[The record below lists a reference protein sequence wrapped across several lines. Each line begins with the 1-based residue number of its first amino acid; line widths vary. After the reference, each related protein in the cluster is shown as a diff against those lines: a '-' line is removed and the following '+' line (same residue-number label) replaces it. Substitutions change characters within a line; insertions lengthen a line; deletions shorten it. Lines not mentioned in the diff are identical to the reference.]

1 LERDLADIIEGCKQN
16 DPGSQE
22 KVYRLFA
29 PKMYAISL
37 RYAGSKEDAK
47 DLLQDGFVKVFE
59 YIGQYAGKG
68 SFEGWI
74 RKIIINTALEK
85 LRKPVSAPLEE
96 YLPDLIEEP
105 VSEAEDIGSEVLL
118 EMVSELSPRYRAVFN
133 LYVLDE
139 NSHEEISK
147 ILGISEGTS
156 KSNLSRAREILRNR
170 IIYYLKEKEKISLK
184 KNETNMFANK
194 HKHQ

>member
-1 LERDLADIIEGCKQN
+1 MVRDLTDIIEGCKLN

-37 RYAGSKEDAK
+37 RYAESKHDAK
-47 DLLQDGFVKVFE
+47 DIMQDGFVKVFE
-59 YIGQYAGKG
+59 HIGQYAGKG

-85 LRKPVSAPLEE
+85 LRKPVSTPLEE
-96 YLPDLIEEP
+96 YLPELIEEP

-118 EMVSELSPRYRAVFN
+118 KMVSELSPRYRAVFN

-139 NSHEEISK
+139 HSHKEISK

-156 KSNLSRAREILRNR
+156 KSNLSRAREILRSR
-170 IIYYLKEKEKISLK
+170 IIYYLKEKEKIGL
-184 KNETNMFANK
+184 KNETNMFTNKQK
-194 HKHQ
+194 HK